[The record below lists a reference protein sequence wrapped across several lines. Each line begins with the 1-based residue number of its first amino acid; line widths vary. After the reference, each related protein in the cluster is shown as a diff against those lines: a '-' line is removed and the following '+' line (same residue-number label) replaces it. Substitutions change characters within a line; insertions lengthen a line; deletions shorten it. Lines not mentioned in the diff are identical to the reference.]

1 VNAVLVV
8 AVKSVVIVV
17 ALLTVFAYTMLLER
31 KILGYI
37 QLRLGPNRTGPWGLM
52 QPVADAVKLIFK
64 EDIIPAD
71 ADRPTYHLA
80 PIISLFVA
88 LAAFAVIPVAPPIQ
102 LFGQTIE
109 FSVINPNAGVLVL
122 LATTSMGVY
131 GLTLAGW
138 GSQSKYALLGSLRST
153 AQMIS
158 YELALGM
165 SLIGV
170 VLMAGSLNLYEIVA
184 AQERLWYILLNPIG
198 FLVFFIS
205 AVAEVNRVPF
215 DLPEAE
221 TELVSGYHTEYS
233 GIRFAMFAMAEYVNM
248 ITMSSLVTLLYLG
261 GWNGPSWLP
270 VPGFVWFALKVA
282 LLLFVFVWLRATL
295 PRLRYDRLMAF
306 GWKVLLPVAFVNL
319 LGTALVVG
327 LS

>member
-1 VNAVLVV
+1 MNAVLVV

-270 VPGFVWFALKVA
+270 VPGLVWFALKVA